1 MGLDFRFQVWLH
13 PVHGNSSPVPI
24 ERDELA
30 LASSM
35 EARLSVLAEV
45 AAASTLQLGAYPEDA
60 LRVELRLHG
69 TLLQSRDRIAGTR
82 CVLPLMFSQLSSAV
96 HTSMPAS
103 HTSTCRAGVLAIG
116 LPLMTDQGE
125 AASGEECRPCH
136 LWLLV
141 VTCASDRFA
150 SIGISRHQAVDVAM
164 REAVTTLMRCGAIC
178 DNLCGAQLAN
188 AAWERTPLGEGSSAE
203 VRLMRI
209 RFRVEGSQLS
219 EEIPYATKLF
229 NDRYADQD
237 VRVFN
242 EIRHLIKVQG
252 HPNIVNFVGFFRS
265 RVLLASMPRW
275 LMMMEACPS
284 GDLQKVV
291 RARGALSELDAMTF
305 AVGILRALV
314 HVHLLDIIHRDVK
327 LENALLKQDGDAVLV
342 DFGIAVHMSD
352 MDERKRV
359 RGTPGYFAPETLGG
373 RGCVKRSDV
382 FGCGVAL
389 YCMLGGVLPFSRSD
403 HESTMRANVRA
414 HVVFGGNH
422 FPNVNEDI
430 KDHIR
435 NMLCRLAKHRLS
447 SRDALE
453 RLVQEKDRLAIP
465 PQEGLDVAPLDVAG
479 PVHASIASSSA
490 SATAPA
496 SAKADILLPGG
507 VQHSSKLDDENA
519 EVQSSI
525 LHDDIEGRESIE
537 KSSASTKRTMAF
549 RLVSI
554 SSQAFAWARHKIS
567 LRRGKRDPYEH
578 AACSCDQTRT
588 QAKKGTESD
597 SKPNAWTSISC
608 ESGSN
613 AQAAKSEPSRGL
625 Q

>member
-422 FPNVNEDI
+422 FPTVNEDI
-430 KDHIR
+430 KDHVR
-435 NMLCRLAKHRLS
+435 NMLHKRPNQRLS
-447 SRDALE
+447 SRDALL
-453 RLVQEKDRLAIP
+453 RLVQEKERLAIP
-465 PQEGLDVAPLDVAG
+465 TQEVVDVAPQL
-479 PVHASIASSSA
+479 HSSIASSSG
-490 SATAPA
+490 SATASVAQP
-496 SAKADILLPGG
+496 DTLLPGG
-507 VQHSSKLDDENA
+507 VQHSSTLHDESA

-525 LHDDIEGRESIE
+525 LHDDTEGRESAE
-537 KSSASTKRTMAF
+537 RRSASTRRTLTYRF
-549 RLVSI
+549 VSI

-567 LRRGKRDPYEH
+567 LRRSKRDPYGH
-578 AACSCDQTRT
+578 AARSC
-588 QAKKGTESD
+588 G
-597 SKPNAWTSISC
+597 PNAWTSVSC
-608 ESGSN
+608 GSGSN
-613 AQAAKSEPSRGL
+613 TRAANS
-625 Q
+625 